1 MLDQKIFDFIAND
14 PEGQVVGEMHITNL
28 LRDIERT
35 KWQYDETLKLIE
47 SMIKDKT
54 PDEFEKLQKWN
65 RKSLE
70 TQIKEIDE
78 EIKQMQDALD
88 KRKK

>member
-1 MLDQKIFDFIAND
+1 MLDQKILDFIAND

-54 PDEFEKLQKWN
+54 SDEFEKLRKWN
-65 RKSLE
+65 RESLE

-78 EIKQMQDALD
+78 EIKQMQDALG